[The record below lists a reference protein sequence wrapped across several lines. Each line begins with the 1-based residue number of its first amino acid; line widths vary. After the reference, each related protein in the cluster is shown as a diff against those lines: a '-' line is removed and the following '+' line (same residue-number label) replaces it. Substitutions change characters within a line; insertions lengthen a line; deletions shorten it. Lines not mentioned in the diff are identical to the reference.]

1 MQKPKIKNQKSK
13 NSRGFTLVEVIIACS
28 IISVTVLTLMSA
40 ASKGIELSNRALRQT
55 QANMLLEEGTEA
67 IKTIRDIDWT
77 TVANLTPGTNYYLF
91 FNTTTNVWSLNT
103 SSTASSGLIPTY
115 PIDSIFTRK
124 VVVSAVNR
132 DSNGDIAGTG
142 TLDGRTKKITVT
154 VSWLNHSE
162 TISKSLV
169 FYLADIFN

>member
-1 MQKPKIKNQKSK
+1 MQKTKNKKQKTNTSQA
-13 NSRGFTLVEVIIACS
+13 FTLIEIIIACS

-55 QANMLLEEGTEA
+55 QANMLLEEGAEA
-67 IKTIRDIDWT
+67 VKTIRDTNWT
-77 TVANLTPGTNYYLF
+77 TIANLTLETNYYLF

-103 SSTASSGLIPTY
+103 SSTAPGGSIPTY

-124 VVVSAVNR
+124 VIISAVNR

-142 TLDGRTKKITVT
+142 TLDEHTKK
-154 VSWLNHSE
+154 
-162 TISKSLV
+162 
-169 FYLADIFN
+169 